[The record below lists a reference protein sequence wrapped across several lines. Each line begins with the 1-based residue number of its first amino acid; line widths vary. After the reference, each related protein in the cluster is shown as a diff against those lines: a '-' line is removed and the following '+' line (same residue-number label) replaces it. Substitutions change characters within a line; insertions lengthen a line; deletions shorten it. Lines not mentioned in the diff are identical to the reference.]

1 MRRPLFP
8 LNPIKEKMY
17 FPAHNYV
24 EVGSEGCDDL
34 KAEEIENDDVR
45 RVFENVEKEPI
56 KQVYRWIADHRD
68 EFDATS
74 LLLGMKFNGG
84 DPIPTCEAEGG
95 LYHAIFVKRPLHT
108 IYELD
113 KFLFNAN
120 DNLCQGGYL
129 VCCCRTS
136 SVKKAVFYSRF
147 PKGINKILYGF
158 HYLWHRVCP
167 KVGGLKNLYFAITK
181 GRNRTFHRVEIL
193 GRMYHA
199 GFDVVYENTE
209 HGEFRV
215 IARKEKAP
223 ITEGVPSSSPIAKL
237 RRVGKNG
244 KLITVYKFRTMYS
257 YSEYLQEYVYQHR
270 RLDKSGK
277 FYHDYRVNTMG
288 SFLRK
293 TWLDELPMVVNML
306 KGEMKLVG
314 VRPLSQQF
322 FDLYTPE
329 MQKLRIKTKP
339 GLLPP
344 LYYEKEQP
352 ETLEGIQESE
362 KRYVEAYLQHPFRT
376 DWKYFWGI
384 VGNIFFHHKH
394 SH

>member
-8 LNPIKEKMY
+8 LDPIKDKYYYPSKNFTER
-17 FPAHNYV
+17 
-24 EVGSEGCDDL
+24 GSEGCDDL
-34 KAEEIENDDVR
+34 DLSAIDDADVR
-45 RVFENVEKEPI
+45 RVFENVETEPI
-56 KQVYRWIADHRD
+56 KEVYRWFIDHKN
-68 EFDATS
+68 EFAPTS
-74 LLLGMKFNGG
+74 LICALKNNGR
-84 DPIPTCEAEGG
+84 DPLPERENGEP
-95 LYHAIFVKRPLHT
+95 YHAIFVLRPLHT

-113 KFLFNAN
+113 IFLANAN
-120 DNLCQGGYL
+120 KHLDDGGYL
-129 VCCCRTS
+129 MCNCRTS
-136 SVKKAVFYSRF
+136 AVKKAVIYRRY
-147 PKGINKILYGF
+147 PKGINRLYYGF
-158 HYLWHRVCP
+158 HYLWHRVFP
-167 KVGGLKNLYFAITK
+167 KIKGLKESYFAVTK

-193 GRMYHA
+193 GRLYHA
-199 GFDVVYENTE
+199 GFEVVYENTA

-215 IARKEKAP
+215 LARKVKEP

-237 RRVGKNG
+237 NRVGKNG

-270 RLDKSGK
+270 RLDNTGK
-277 FYHDYRVNTMG
+277 FYHDYRVNTLG
-288 SFLRK
+288 AILRK
-293 TWLDELPMVVNML
+293 TWMDELPMIVNML

-322 FDLYTPE
+322 FNLYTPE
-329 MQKLRIKTKP
+329 MQQLRTKTKP

-362 KRYVEAYLQHPFRT
+362 RRYIEAYLKHPFRT
-376 DWKYFWGI
+376 DWHYFWGI
-384 VGNIFFHHKH
+384 VGNIVFKHKH

>member
-8 LNPIKEKMY
+8 LDLQKEELYLPNGNIKEQ
-17 FPAHNYV
+17 
-24 EVGSEGCDDL
+24 GSEGCDDL
-34 KAEEIENDDVR
+34 KAEEIENEDVR
-45 RVFENVEKEPI
+45 RAFENVEQEPI
-56 KQVYRWIADHRD
+56 KEVYRWFSDHLD
-68 EFDATS
+68 EFSPTS
-74 LLLGMKFNGG
+74 LLLGMKYNGG
-84 DPIPTCEAEGG
+84 DSIPPCETGG
-95 LYHAIFVKRPLHT
+95 KYEAIFVKRPLHT

-113 KFLFNAN
+113 KFLFEAN
-120 DNLCQGGYL
+120 SNLCQGGYL
-129 VCCCRTS
+129 VCLCRTS
-136 SVKKAVFYSRF
+136 SVKKAVIYSRY
-147 PKGINKILYGF
+147 PKGINRLVYF
-158 HYLWHRVCP
+158 THYLWHRVCP
-167 KVGGLKNLYFAITK
+167 KMKGLKNLYFSVTG

-199 GFDVVYENTE
+199 GFEVVYENTA

-215 IARKEKAP
+215 ISRRVKDP

-237 RRVGKNG
+237 RRVGKDG
-244 KLITVYKFRTMYS
+244 KMITVYKFRTMYS

-270 RLDKSGK
+270 RLDRTGK
-277 FYHDYRVNTMG
+277 FYHDYRVNTVG
-288 SFLRK
+288 AFLRK
-293 TWLDELPMVVNML
+293 TWMDELPMVVNML

-322 FDLYTPE
+322 FGLYTPE
-329 MQKLRIKTKP
+329 MQQLRTKSKP

-352 ETLEGIQESE
+352 ETLGEIQESE
-362 KRYVEAYLQHPFRT
+362 RRYMEAYLKHPFRT

-384 VGNIFFHHKH
+384 VGNIVFKHKH

>member
-1 MRRPLFP
+1 MRKPLFP
-8 LNPIKEKMY
+8 LDPVKEQMY
-17 FPAHNYV
+17 LPKGKFV

-34 KAEEIENDDVR
+34 KPEEIENADVR
-45 RVFENVEKEPI
+45 RAFENVETEPI
-56 KQVYRWIADHRD
+56 KLVYRWFKDHRE
-68 EFDATS
+68 EFAPTT
-74 LLLGMKFNGG
+74 LLWKMRNNGG
-84 DPIPTCEAEGG
+84 DPIPQCAAEGS
-95 LYHAIFVKRPLHT
+95 LYEAIFVQRPLHT

-113 KFLFNAN
+113 KFLINAN
-120 DNLCQGGYL
+120 ENLVQGGYL

-136 SVKKAVFYSRF
+136 SVKKAVFYRRY
-147 PKGINKILYGF
+147 PKGINRIVYGL

-167 KVGGLKNLYFAITK
+167 KVAGLKALYFAVTK

-193 GRMYHA
+193 GRLYHA
-199 GFDVVYENTE
+199 GFEVVYENTA
-209 HGEFRV
+209 HGELRV
-215 IARKEKAP
+215 IARKAKKP
-223 ITEGVPSSSPIAKL
+223 QLEGIPSSSPIAKL
-237 RRVGKNG
+237 IRVGKGG

-270 RLDKSGK
+270 KLDKSGK

-288 SFLRK
+288 AFLRK

-314 VRPLSQQF
+314 VRPLSRQF
-322 FDLYTPE
+322 FSLYSPE
-329 MQKLRIKTKP
+329 MQQLRIQTKP

-362 KRYVEAYLQHPFRT
+362 RRYVEAYLKHPFRT

>member
-8 LNPIKEKMY
+8 LDPVKEKMY
-17 FPAHNYV
+17 LPSGNFV

-34 KAEEIENDDVR
+34 KAEEIENEDVR
-45 RVFENVEKEPI
+45 KVFESLEKEPI
-56 KQVYRWIADHRD
+56 KQVYHWFDDHQN
-68 EFDATS
+68 EFSPTT
-74 LLLGMKFNGG
+74 LLLGMKNNGG
-84 DPIPTCEAEGG
+84 DPIPKCEAESG
-95 LYHAIFVKRPLHT
+95 LYEAIFVKRPLHT

-120 DNLCQGGYL
+120 ENLNQGGYL

-136 SVKKAVFYSRF
+136 SVKKAVIYSRF
-147 PKGINKILYGF
+147 PKWISRIYYGT
-158 HYLWHRVCP
+158 HYLWHRVFP
-167 KVGGLKNLYFAITK
+167 KVAVLKNIYFAITK

-193 GRMYHA
+193 GRLYHA
-199 GFDVVYENTE
+199 GFEVVYENTA
-209 HGEFRV
+209 HGELRV
-215 IARKEKAP
+215 ISRKVKDP
-223 ITEGVPSSSPIAKL
+223 IREGVPSSSPIAKL
-237 RRVGKNG
+237 RRVGKDG
-244 KLITVYKFRTMYS
+244 KIITVYKFRTMYS
-257 YSEYLQEYVYQHR
+257 YSEYLQEYVYKHR

-277 FYHDYRVNTMG
+277 FYHDYRVNTIG

-293 TWLDELPMVVNML
+293 TWLDELPMVVNMI
-306 KGEMKLVG
+306 KGEMQLVG
-314 VRPLSQQF
+314 VRPLSGQF
-322 FDLYTPE
+322 FSLYSPE
-329 MQKLRIKTKP
+329 MQQLRIKTKP

-362 KRYVEAYLQHPFRT
+362 KRYIEEYLRKPLRT